1 MGTRAAPRPGYLSP
15 SMRLGLDCG
24 PQSTT
29 LMVQPDSGTQLMD
42 NRLGSLP
49 DGEFSAAAE
58 QLKILGAEGE
68 DIP

>member
-1 MGTRAAPRPGYLSP
+1 
-15 SMRLGLDCG
+15 
-24 PQSTT
+24 
-29 LMVQPDSGTQLMD
+29 MVHPDSGTQLMD